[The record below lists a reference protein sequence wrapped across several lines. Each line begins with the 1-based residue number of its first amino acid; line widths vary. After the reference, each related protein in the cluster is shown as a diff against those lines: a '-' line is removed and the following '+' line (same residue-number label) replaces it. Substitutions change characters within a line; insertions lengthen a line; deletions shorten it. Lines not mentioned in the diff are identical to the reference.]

1 MNRRNPSAPISH
13 LPLLTLDD
21 YDVQSEFGMATDARF
36 LIKSMTK
43 PGSYSWAGLYNTHF
57 WGDRKQGIAVVL
69 MTQAL
74 PSYDDRCIQLP
85 MDIEKRIYRNLD

>member
-1 MNRRNPSAPISH
+1 MNRRNPSAPIPH
-13 LPLLTLDD
+13 LPLLTLNG
-21 YDVQSEFGMATDARF
+21 YDVQSEFGMPTDALF

-43 PGSYSWAGLYNTHF
+43 PSSYSWAGLYNTHF
-57 WGDRKQGIAVVL
+57 WGDLKLGIAVVL

-74 PSYDDRCIQLP
+74 PFYDGRCIQLL